1 MTIPLI
7 QFVNIRKSFEAQEVL
22 KGIHLSIYSREIT
35 AIIGKSGTGKSVLL
49 KHMIGLIQPDSGQ
62 ILINGESVH
71 QMSHEKIK
79 IFRKE
84 LSYMFQDNALFD
96 SMTIYE
102 NIALPLSERRYYPKN
117 RIKDKVMYQIQEL
130 GLLGAEE
137 KFPAQL
143 SGGMKKRVALARALV
158 TDPKIILFDEP
169 TTGLDPIRKK
179 NVHTM
184 IKEYQE
190 KFEFTAVIVSHDI
203 PDIFNIS
210 QRVAML
216 DEGVIQF
223 EGTKKDVLDSHNT
236 MINAFIRGEEI
247 QNIRGLEEDGHE

>member
-1 MTIPLI
+1 MTVPLI
-7 QFVNIRKSFEAQEVL
+7 QFVDVKKSFETQDVL
-22 KGIHLSIYSREIT
+22 KGIHLSIYSGEIT

-49 KHMIGLIQPDSGQ
+49 KHIIGLIYPDSGQ
-62 ILINGESVH
+62 ILINGEPVH
-71 QMSHEKIK
+71 LLSREKIK
-79 IFRKE
+79 AFQKE
-84 LSYMFQDNALFD
+84 FSYMFQDNALFD

-102 NIALPLSERRYYPKN
+102 NIALPLIENRYYPKIH
-117 RIKDKVMYQIQEL
+117 IKNKVMNHIKEL
-130 GLLGAEE
+130 GLLGSEE

-158 TDPKIILFDEP
+158 TNPKVVLFDEP

-210 QRVAML
+210 QRIAML
-216 DEGVIQF
+216 DEGIIKF
-223 EGTKKDVLDSHNT
+223 EGSKSNILNSHST
-236 MINAFIRGEEI
+236 IVNAFIRGDEV
-247 QNIRGLEEDGHE
+247 

>member
-1 MTIPLI
+1 MTAPLI
-7 QFVNIRKSFEAQEVL
+7 QFVNLKKSFETQEVL
-22 KGIHLSIYSREIT
+22 KGIHLSIYSKEIT

-49 KHMIGLIQPDSGQ
+49 KHIIGLIHPDSGE
-62 ILINGESVH
+62 ILINGEPVH
-71 QMSHEKIK
+71 LLSRGKIK
-79 IFRKE
+79 AFQKE

-102 NIALPLSERRYYPKN
+102 NIALPLVENKYYKKN
-117 RIKDKVMYQIQEL
+117 KIRDKVMDHIKEL
-130 GLLGAEE
+130 GLMGSEK

-158 TDPKIILFDEP
+158 TDPKVVLFDEP

-203 PDIFNIS
+203 PDILNIS
-210 QRVAML
+210 QRIAML
-216 DEGVIQF
+216 DEGIIQF
-223 EGTKKDVLDSHNT
+223 EGSKQDVLDSQST
-236 MINAFIRGEEI
+236 IVNAFIRGEEA
-247 QNIRGLEEDGHE
+247 LAKK

>member
-7 QFVNIRKSFEAQEVL
+7 QFVNIRKNFENQEVL
-22 KGIHLSIYSREIT
+22 KGVHLSIYDGEIT
-35 AIIGKSGTGKSVLL
+35 TIIGKSGTGKSVLL
-49 KHMIGLIQPDSGQ
+49 KHMIGLIKPDSGQ
-62 ILINGESVH
+62 ILINGDPVNILSD
-71 QMSHEKIK
+71 EKTRA
-79 IFRKE
+79 FQKE

-102 NIALPLSERRYYPKN
+102 NIALPLAEKRYYPKN
-117 RIKDKVMYQIQEL
+117 RIKDKVMYQIKEL
-130 GLLGAEE
+130 GLSGSEE

-179 NVHTM
+179 NVHAM
-184 IKEYQE
+184 IKEYQK

-210 QRVAML
+210 QRIAML
-216 DEGVIQF
+216 DDGIIKF
-223 EGTKKDVLDSHNT
+223 EGTKKNVLDSQSAVV
-236 MINAFIRGEEI
+236 NAFIMGDEA
-247 QNIRGLEEDGHE
+247 

>member
-1 MTIPLI
+1 MTVPFI
-7 QFVNIRKSFEAQEVL
+7 QFVNIRKRFETQEVL
-22 KGIHLSIYSREIT
+22 KGIHLSIYSGEIT
-35 AIIGKSGTGKSVLL
+35 TIIGKSGTGKSVLL
-49 KHMIGLIQPDSGQ
+49 KHIIGLIHPDSGQ
-62 ILINGESVH
+62 ILINGESLH
-71 QMSHEKIK
+71 QLSDEKIK
-79 IFRKE
+79 AFQKE

-102 NIALPLSERRYYPKN
+102 NIALPLVENRYYPKN
-117 RIKDKVMYQIQEL
+117 QVKEKVMNHIREL
-130 GLLGAEE
+130 GLLGSEE

-143 SGGMKKRVALARALV
+143 SGGMRKRVALARALI
-158 TDPKIILFDEP
+158 TDPKIVLFDEP

-210 QRVAML
+210 QRIAML
-216 DEGVIQF
+216 DEGIIQF
-223 EGTKKDVLDSHNT
+223 EGSKKDVLDSQSL
-236 MINAFIRGEEI
+236 IVNAFIRGEEA
-247 QNIRGLEEDGHE
+247 

>member
-1 MTIPLI
+1 MTAPLI
-7 QFVNIRKSFEAQEVL
+7 QFIDLRKSFETQDVL
-22 KGIHLSIYSREIT
+22 KGVHLSIYSGEVT

-49 KHMIGLIQPDSGQ
+49 KHMIGLIHPDSGQ

-71 QMSHEKIK
+71 LLSQEKIK
-79 IFRKE
+79 AFQKE

-102 NIALPLSERRYYPKN
+102 NIALPLLENRYYPK
-117 RIKDKVMYQIQEL
+117 RLIKDNVMNHLKEL
-130 GLLGAEE
+130 GLSGSEK

-158 TDPKIILFDEP
+158 TNPKLVLFDEP

-203 PDIFNIS
+203 PDIFDIS
-210 QRVAML
+210 QRIAML
-216 DEGVIQF
+216 DEGIIQF
-223 EGTKKDVLDSHNT
+223 EGSKKDILDSHSQ
-236 MINAFIRGEEI
+236 IVNAFIRGE
-247 QNIRGLEEDGHE
+247 DA

>member
-1 MTIPLI
+1 MTTPLI
-7 QFVNIRKSFEAQEVL
+7 QFVNIKKSFKTQEVL
-22 KGIHLSIYSREIT
+22 KGVHLSIYSGEIT
-35 AIIGKSGTGKSVLL
+35 VIIGKSGTGKSVLL
-49 KHMIGLIQPDSGQ
+49 KHMIGLMRPDSGQ
-62 ILINGESVH
+62 ILINGESVN
-71 QMSHEKIK
+71 QLSHEKIK
-79 IFRKE
+79 AFQKE

-102 NIALPLSERRYYPKN
+102 NIALPLAENKCFPKKKI
-117 RIKDKVMYQIQEL
+117 RDKVMYQIKEL
-130 GLLGAEE
+130 GLSGSEE

-143 SGGMKKRVALARALV
+143 SGGMRKRVALARALI
-158 TDPKIILFDEP
+158 TNPKIILFDEP

-210 QRVAML
+210 QRIAML
-216 DEGVIQF
+216 DEGIIQF
-223 EGTKKDVLDSHNT
+223 EGSKENVLNSHNII
-236 MINAFIRGEEI
+236 INAFIRGEEA
-247 QNIRGLEEDGHE
+247 